1 MTVRVRKIIYHVHMD
16 QVDDD
21 GNVVQEMLTQDPI
34 TAFAHQLADMPAQ
47 VAAIVAQAEAQISK
61 TSAP

>member
-1 MTVRVRKIIYHVHMD
+1 MD